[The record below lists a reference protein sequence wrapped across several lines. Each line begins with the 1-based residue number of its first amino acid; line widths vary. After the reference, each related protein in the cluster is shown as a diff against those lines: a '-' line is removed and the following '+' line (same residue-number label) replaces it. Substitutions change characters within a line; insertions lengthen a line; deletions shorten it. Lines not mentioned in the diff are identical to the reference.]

1 MAKYTVKH
9 NCGHEHEYLLFG
21 KHSDRESRLEWL
33 ATQDCPECKRAAK
46 EKKNAEAITGS
57 PFAVVENTVL
67 KGTEKQVAWANR
79 IRREFL
85 VELTGEKRVNPAA
98 IPAIAKF
105 FAQKT
110 SAKFWIEK
118 VHGYLDCFRV
128 VVGYRKEIKAIFD
141 AQNA

>member
-9 NCGHEHEYLLFG
+9 ACGCEREYQLFG
-21 KHSDRESRLEWL
+21 KNSERERRLEWL
-33 ATQDCPECKRAAK
+33 ATQDCPECKRAAE

-85 VELTGEKRVNPAA
+85 VELTGEAAKIKPAVM
-98 IPAIAKF
+98 PAFIKF
-105 FAQKT
+105 FSEKT
-110 SAKFWIEK
+110 DSKFWIEEVRGSNALRFVMAK
-118 VHGYLDCFRV
+118 A
-128 VVGYRKEIKAIFD
+128 KEIRAIHE